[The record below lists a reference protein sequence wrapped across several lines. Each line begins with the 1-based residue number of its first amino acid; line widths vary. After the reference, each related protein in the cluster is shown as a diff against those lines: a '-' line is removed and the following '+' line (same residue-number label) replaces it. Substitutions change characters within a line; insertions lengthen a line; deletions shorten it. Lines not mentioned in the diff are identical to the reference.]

1 MPIRVLPHEVAARIA
16 AGEVVERPASAVKEL
31 VENSLDAGATA
42 VRVEVRAG
50 GLGGLRVVDNG
61 CGIPAAEVASLF
73 QRHATSKL
81 TAAEDLQT
89 IGTLGFRGEAL
100 YSLAAVAQVSV
111 LTRPPASGPSTN
123 VETSTK
129 VETSTYVEAAN
140 GRIQRQEPRG
150 GPVGTTVSVEELF
163 EQLPARKKF
172 LRSARSEQSRV
183 HGVITNYALAYPN
196 VRFTLTAD
204 GRTAFASPG
213 EGGLR
218 EAASA
223 VFGREAAQAFLAVD
237 APAAL
242 EGVGVAGLVSPPES
256 TRANRSGIT
265 LFVNRRPVQHR
276 SLTFAVTEAYH
287 GLLPSDRFPVAVLL
301 LDVPPEDVDVNVH
314 PTKAEVR
321 FRREGDV
328 FAALQKAVRE
338 TVIAVAP
345 VPEIEWGTSAQ
356 PPTGRLGPVTVTP
369 RVPEYAPPA
378 PDGAPRSPDS
388 AAAQPQFGLPGLPAA
403 EPPNVPLARDGALDA
418 PRPPDHE
425 QAPLTM
431 MQALPALRVL
441 GQSQETYIV
450 AEGPDGLYLIDQH
463 AAHECV
469 VYERI
474 RLAAQRDAPDVQGL
488 LEPAAVALSPSHE
501 ETVHD
506 YTDVLAHYGW
516 LLEPFGG
523 RTCLLRGV
531 PAVLAGRD
539 PARAFLDM
547 LEAAAA
553 AAEFST
559 WEDRISATVACHG
572 SVRAGQSLNRDE
584 MVELVRLLE
593 RTQQPHTCP
602 HGRPTMLHLSANNL
616 EREFGRR

>member
-1 MPIRVLPHEVAARIA
+1 MPIQVLPHEVAARIA

-31 VENSLDAGATA
+31 VENALDAGATA

-50 GLGGLRVVDNG
+50 GLGGVRVVDNG
-61 CGIPAAEVASLF
+61 CGIPAADVASLF

-81 TAAEDLQT
+81 TAAEDLQN
-89 IGTLGFRGEAL
+89 IETLGFRGEAL
-100 YSLAAVAQVSV
+100 YSLAAVAQVSI
-111 LTRPPASGPSTN
+111 LTRTPDSNAA
-123 VETSTK
+123 
-129 VETSTYVEAAN
+129 TYVEAAN
-140 GRIQRQEPRG
+140 GHIRRREPRG

-183 HGVITNYALAYPN
+183 HGVITNYALACQD
-196 VRFTLTAD
+196 VRFTLVAD

-223 VFGREAAQAFLAVD
+223 VFGGEAAQAFLAVD
-237 APAAL
+237 SPNPSAI
-242 EGVGVAGLVSPPES
+242 GVAGLVSPPES

-276 SLTFAVTEAYH
+276 SLTYAVTEAYH

-345 VPEIEWGTSAQ
+345 VPEIEWGAVAQ
-356 PPTGRLGPVTVTP
+356 PPTGGLGPVTATP
-369 RVPEYAPPA
+369 IVPESVPRPPDA
-378 PDGAPRSPDS
+378 EVT
-388 AAAQPQFGLPGLPAA
+388 QPQFGLPGLPEGDGVPAR
-403 EPPNVPLARDGALDA
+403 VPLARDDA
-418 PRPPDHE
+418 PVTPRPPREE
-425 QAPLTM
+425 QAPVTM

-469 VYERI
+469 VYERL
-474 RLAAQRDAPDVQGL
+474 RLAAQRDAPEVQGL
-488 LEPAAVALSPSHE
+488 LEPAAVALSPAHE

-506 YTDVLAHYGW
+506 HPDVLAHYGW

-523 RTCLLRGV
+523 GACLLRGV

-539 PARAFLDM
+539 PAKAFLDV
-547 LEAAAA
+547 LEQAAA

-572 SVRAGQSLNRDE
+572 SVRAGQTLSREE

>member
-31 VENSLDAGATA
+31 VENALDAGAAA
-42 VRVEVRAG
+42 VRVEVQSG
-50 GLGGLRVVDNG
+50 GLDGVRVVDNG
-61 CGIPAAEVASLF
+61 CGIPAADVANLF

-81 TAAEDLQT
+81 TGAEDLQS
-89 IGTLGFRGEAL
+89 IETLGFRGEAL
-100 YSLAAVAQVSV
+100 YSLAAVAEVSV
-111 LTRPPASGPSTN
+111 LTRTPDSDAA
-123 VETSTK
+123 
-129 VETSTYVEAAN
+129 TYVEAAN
-140 GRIQRQEPRG
+140 GRILRQEPRG
-150 GPVGTTVSVEELF
+150 GPVGTTVSVENLF
-163 EQLPARKKF
+163 DQVPARKKF
-172 LRSARSEQSRV
+172 LRTPRSELSRV
-183 HGVITNYALAYPN
+183 NGVITNYALAYPD
-196 VRFTLTAD
+196 VRFTLVAD
-204 GRTAFASPG
+204 GRASFASPG
-213 EGGLR
+213 SGALR

-223 VFGREAAQAFLAVD
+223 VFGREAAQSFLEVE
-237 APAAL
+237 APSA
-242 EGVGVAGLVSPPES
+242 GGIGVAGLVSPPEA

-287 GLLPSDRFPVAVLL
+287 GLLPSDRYPVAILL

-314 PTKAEVR
+314 PTKSEVR

-345 VPEIEWGTSAQ
+345 VPEIA
-356 PPTGRLGPVTVTP
+356 LGPVGVGSGPLTAVP
-369 RVPEYAPPA
+369 RVPEPSPRPSEPA
-378 PDGAPRSPDS
+378 LEV
-388 AAAQPQFGLPGLPAA
+388 QFGLPSMPAA
-403 EPPNVPLARDGALDA
+403 AEEASPVVLAPDGSPQADA
-418 PRPPDHE
+418 PQTPRQEREPVS
-425 QAPLTM
+425 M

-441 GQSQETYIV
+441 GQTQETYIV

-469 VYERI
+469 VYERLQ
-474 RLAAQRDAPDVQGL
+474 LAAQRNAPEVQGL

-506 YTDVLAHYGW
+506 HTDVLAGYGW

-539 PARAFLDM
+539 PAKAFLDM
-547 LEAAAA
+547 LEQASA

-572 SVRAGQSLNRDE
+572 SVRAGQTLSRDE

-593 RTQQPHTCP
+593 RAHQPHTCP

-616 EREFGRR
+616 DREFGRR

>member
-31 VENSLDAGATA
+31 VENSLDAGSTA
-42 VRVEVRAG
+42 VRVEVHAG
-50 GLGGLRVVDNG
+50 GLGGVRVVDNG
-61 CGIPAAEVASLF
+61 GGIPAADVANLF

-81 TAAEDLQT
+81 TAAEDLQS
-89 IGTLGFRGEAL
+89 IETLGFRGEAL
-100 YSLAAVAQVSV
+100 YSLAAVARVSI
-111 LTRPPASGPSTN
+111 LTRTPESNAA
-123 VETSTK
+123 
-129 VETSTYVEAAN
+129 TYVEAAN

-150 GPVGTTVSVEELF
+150 GPVGATVSVEELF

-183 HGVITNYALAYPN
+183 HGVITNYALAYPD
-196 VRFTLTAD
+196 VRFTLVAD

-237 APAAL
+237 APAGASAI
-242 EGVGVAGLVSPPES
+242 GVAGLVSPPES

-276 SLTFAVTEAYH
+276 SLTYAVTEAYH
-287 GLLPSDRFPVAVLL
+287 GLLPSDRFPIAVLL

-328 FAALQKAVRE
+328 FAALQRAVRE

-345 VPEIEWGTSAQ
+345 VPEIEWGAVAQ
-356 PPTGRLGPVTVTP
+356 PPTGGLGPVTVTP
-369 RVPEYAPPA
+369 RVPEFAPPM
-378 PDGAPRSPDS
+378 PDGAPRSPD
-388 AAAQPQFGLPGLPAA
+388 AGVTQPQFGLPGMPDDGAPAR
-403 EPPNVPLARDGALDA
+403 VVLARDDTPGAT
-418 PRPPDHE
+418 PPPSHE
-425 QAPLTM
+425 QAPMTM

-441 GQSQETYIV
+441 GQTQETYIV

-469 VYERI
+469 VYERL
-474 RLAAQRDAPDVQGL
+474 RLAAQRGAPDVQGL
-488 LEPAAVALSPSHE
+488 LEPAAVALSPAHE

-506 YTDVLAHYGW
+506 NPDVLAHYGW

-523 RTCLLRGV
+523 RTTLLRGV

-539 PARAFLDM
+539 PAKAFLDM
-547 LEAAAA
+547 LEQAAA

-572 SVRAGQSLNRDE
+572 SVRAGQTLSREE

-602 HGRPTMLHLSANNL
+602 HGRPTMLHLSAGNL